1 MVVGESLCEVKE
13 RRICCGFLSFVCM
26 RFAAI
31 YFFEKNLREKN
42 LRELFARL
50 SSARELSR

>member
-1 MVVGESLCEVKE
+1 
-13 RRICCGFLSFVCM
+13 M

-31 YFFEKNLREKN
+31 YFFEKNLGEKN